1 MAETVGV
8 LAGVGLFH
16 LAALQGL
23 RRYDTDLDT
32 LVAQLG
38 HVLLER
44 PLGLELPAGHQQ
56 VVDAVFFQEDAL
68 LVLVHAQAQALRI
81 ALANLQAEDLAG
93 EALPLIQIADTQADI
108 TQ

>member
-1 MAETVGV
+1 MGEAVGI

-16 LAALQGL
+16 LAPLENLHRHG
-23 RRYDTDLDT
+23 TDLDA
-32 LVAQLG
+32 LGAQLG
-38 HVLLER
+38 HVLIQGL
-44 PLGLELPAGHQQ
+44 LGLQLPAGHQQ